1 MSIGSMIR
9 SDWGSR
15 ILGVPSVIGGAD
27 LHFARFEYLHKHL
40 GSGPAH
46 AAAEK
51 TQELAEGRGFSE
63 KGGGL
68 AITGV

>member
-51 TQELAEGRGFSE
+51 HRNWQ

-68 AITGV
+68 VRRAGVWR